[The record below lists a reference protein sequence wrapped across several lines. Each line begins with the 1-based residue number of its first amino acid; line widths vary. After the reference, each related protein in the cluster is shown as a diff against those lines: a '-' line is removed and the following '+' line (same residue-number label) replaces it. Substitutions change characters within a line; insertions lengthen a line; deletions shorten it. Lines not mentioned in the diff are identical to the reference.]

1 MQPTLDFSARGSV
14 DRRPKGDALLP
25 KLITALTDRGW
36 VSAKHLCQQLGT
48 DDRTIREA
56 ASLSEGR
63 VISGQKGYALIE
75 AVTVE
80 EANHAAS
87 WLEHQAKAML
97 SRAAA
102 IRRAMHRRWEQAA

>member
-25 KLITALTDRGW
+25 KLIVALTDRGW

-63 VISGQKGYALIE
+63 VISGQKGYCL
-75 AVTVE
+75 T
-80 EANHAAS
+80 
-87 WLEHQAKAML
+87 HQA
-97 SRAAA
+97 SVEDVQRAAA
-102 IRRAMHRRWEQAA
+102 WLRHQGTRMIERAIEIERAMHRRWEQAA